1 MIGLLTAI
9 VGDLAGIFGCLV
21 GLKDSV
27 TAITFVA
34 LGTSLPDTF
43 ASKAAATSERTA
55 DNAIGNVTGSNSVNV
70 FLGLGLPW
78 LIASIY
84 WWSKGKEFIVEDAAL
99 GFSVLL
105 YSIAAILAIAL
116 LMLRRKLAF
125 FGNAEL
131 GGTVA
136 PKYVSGAILVGLWF
150 SYVLL
155 SSLQAYEK
163 ITAPF

>member
-1 MIGLLTAI
+1 MGGGWPCFFVSLGMIGLLTAI

-43 ASKAAATSERTA
+43 ASKAAATAERTA

-78 LIASIY
+78 MIASFY
-84 WWSKGKEFIVEDAAL
+84 WWSKVI
-99 GFSVLL
+99 
-105 YSIAAILAIAL
+105 Y
-116 LMLRRKLAF
+116 M
-125 FGNAEL
+125 
-131 GGTVA
+131 
-136 PKYVSGAILVGLWF
+136 
-150 SYVLL
+150 
-155 SSLQAYEK
+155 
-163 ITAPF
+163 